1 MRFSLYHCYAIM
13 HNTLILNEMKKDQ
26 FTHNLAKAKRQ
37 AKKERQNKALNDN
50 PMRSLFAGFAEIYE
64 STYNTK

>member
-1 MRFSLYHCYAIM
+1 
-13 HNTLILNEMKKDQ
+13 MKKDQ

-37 AKKERQNKALNDN
+37 AKKERQSKALNDN
-50 PMRSLFAGFAEIYE
+50 RMRSLFAGFGEIYE